1 MTKYDQKA
9 LRALGSE
16 SARDALSL
24 IEWSGEGENA
34 LDLSMDTYDFMPMAL
49 MRAGLAMKREGKG
62 KKEILSALAALAAGY
77 ETYALCNFLDGFE
90 DIKCRV
96 ERVLAL
102 SDKEILVAKSGDKT
116 VHFDLYRTFER
127 TASDCFVFAAE
138 GLAVE
143 MNAARDVIA
152 AEFLDKLITE

>member
-1 MTKYDQKA
+1 MKKYDEQQ
-9 LRALGSE
+9 LRSFSGQ
-16 SARDALSL
+16 SAADALEL

-49 MRAGLAMKREGKG
+49 MRAGLAMKRERKS
-62 KKEILSALAALAAGY
+62 KREILSRLVALAAGY

-102 SDKEILVAKSGDKT
+102 SDKEILVAQSGEKT

-127 TASDCFVFAAE
+127 AASDCFVFAAE

-143 MNAARDVIA
+143 MNAARDIIA
-152 AEFLDKLITE
+152 EEFLDKLITE